1 MIGFI
6 GAGNMAGALIKGL
19 LHSGTVKADQIMAS
33 DVSPE
38 RLAHVSASYG
48 VRTTSDNHALVKDSD
63 VVVLAVK
70 PQAIDKVLIEIA
82 SDITPK
88 HLVISLVAGVPG
100 AAFEGRLPPKTR
112 LVRTMPNTPAI
123 VLAGATA
130 IAAGPHAT
138 EHDVQ
143 TARTIFEA
151 VGRVVV
157 LDESL
162 LDAVTGLSGSG
173 PAYVMLMIEA
183 LADGGVK
190 VGLHRDTALMLA
202 AQTVFGSAKLLLE
215 TGEHP
220 GRLKDQVTSPGGTAI
235 SGLHTLEAGGLRRTL
250 IDAVEAATSA
260 RWSLASSWPRSSNSH
275 DGGLRPPSPRAL
287 APLARPAPLRY
298 ASLGHIVV
306 QRPSE
311 T

>member
-1 MIGFI
+1 MIDGTLGFI
-6 GAGNMAGALIKGL
+6 GAGNMSGALIKGL
-19 LHSGTVKADQIMAS
+19 LHSGTVKPERILAS

-38 RLAHVSASYG
+38 RLAHVQKLHG
-48 VRTTSDNHALVKDSD
+48 IRTTSDNHELVRSCD

-70 PQAIDKVLIEIA
+70 PQAIDKVLGQLSKDVEA
-82 SDITPK
+82 R
-88 HLVISLVAGVPG
+88 HLVVSVAAGVPVV
-100 AAFEGRLPPKTR
+100 AIEGKLPAGTR
-112 LVRTMPNTPAI
+112 LVRSMPNTAAI

-130 IAAGPHAT
+130 IAAGTHANAADL
-138 EHDVQ
+138 EI
-143 TARTIFEA
+143 ARHIFEA

-157 LDESL
+157 LDEAL

-190 VGLHRDTALMLA
+190 VGLHRDTALLLA

-235 SGLHTLEAGGLRRTL
+235 AGLHTLEAGGLRRTL
-250 IDAVEAATSA
+250 IDAVEAATK
-260 RWSLASSWPRSSNSH
+260 
-275 DGGLRPPSPRAL
+275 RAGE
-287 APLARPAPLRY
+287 
-298 ASLGHIVV
+298 LGE
-306 QRPSE
+306 QMTAKLSKP
-311 T
+311 